1 MHSAAVWP
9 RPAVRG
15 TRPVSERGQSPPAP
29 RPAQGKCPA
38 GRSRPRRQTAGAGS
52 LISPDGIVS
61 EEGLLSHKRTR
72 TTAAMLVTGATAIV
86 PCSHSAGNS
95 QLPITSHAQCRAV
108 SMDGQS
114 RGCSG
119 NQLHCPKTS
128 VDDHGH
134 RLAKAHTGW
143 RRHRQRHLPADG
155 RRRHSCF
162 APYAGARVGLAHS
175 SANGTLWYRVATTIW
190 AVAMCRISS
199 VTVSAGSAASSAASS
214 PGRWARRFQPIGP
227 EEIISLRCSCIRAA
241 AL

>member
-72 TTAAMLVTGATAIV
+72 TTAAMLVTGAAAIL

-95 QLPITSHAQCRAV
+95 QPPARRMRNAAP
-108 SMDGQS
+108 
-114 RGCSG
+114 
-119 NQLHCPKTS
+119 CPWT
-128 VDDHGH
+128 
-134 RLAKAHTGW
+134 AKAEAVAETSSTVQKHPWTIMDTGW
-143 RRHRQRHLPADG
+143 RRHTPAGEGTDKGIYQLMADVGTRASHRTRAPGSAWLTAARTGRCGTGLPLRSGRSRCAASARSPSPLARPRAA
-155 RRRHSCF
+155 RRR
-162 APYAGARVGLAHS
+162 A
-175 SANGTLWYRVATTIW
+175 
-190 AVAMCRISS
+190 
-199 VTVSAGSAASSAASS
+199 
-214 PGRWARRFQPIGP
+214 
-227 EEIISLRCSCIRAA
+227 RAA
-241 AL
+241 GPGDFSP

>member
-1 MHSAAVWP
+1 MHSAAAWP

-15 TRPVSERGQSPPAP
+15 TRPVSERRQSPPAP

-38 GRSRPRRQTAGAGS
+38 GRSRPRRQAAGAGS

-72 TTAAMLVTGATAIV
+72 TTAAMLVAGATAIV

-95 QLPITSHAQCRAV
+95 QPPARRMRNAAPCPWTAKGAAVAETSSTVQKHPWTI
-108 SMDGQS
+108 MD
-114 RGCSG
+114 
-119 NQLHCPKTS
+119 
-128 VDDHGH
+128 
-134 RLAKAHTGW
+134 TGW

-162 APYAGARVGLAHS
+162 APYAGARAGLAHS

-190 AVAMCRISS
+190 AVAICRISS

-227 EEIISLRCSCIRAA
+227 EEITSLRCSCIRAA